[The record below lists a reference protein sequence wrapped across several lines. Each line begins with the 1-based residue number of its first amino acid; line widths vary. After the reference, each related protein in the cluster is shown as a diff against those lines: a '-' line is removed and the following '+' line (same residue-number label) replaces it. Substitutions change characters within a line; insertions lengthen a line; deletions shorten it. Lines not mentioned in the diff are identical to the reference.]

1 MADELPTEFDAIV
14 LGTGMAESILAA
26 ALARCGQKVL
36 HLDRNDY
43 YSGDWATF
51 NWDGL
56 QRWITRQT
64 HPVVQAMNEAEGTKP
79 VECSKLE
86 EGETAMSV
94 PQQANTISNLEMF
107 TYVREKAE
115 ELPPVE
121 KESQEQS
128 ETVTDKEEEQTTT
141 EETQQQIHTTEDS
154 EQPKDVGEQSGEA
167 AAGSVTEETVSD
179 DKSDDRCE
187 EEKQD
192 SPEEKEQEKKQDS
205 PEADKKDRQEEEKH
219 DSPAPGGSGV
229 QQEEVQ
235 VKADPPKKVEPK
247 KWTMDDIHKEWR
259 RFNIDLSPKMLFGR
273 GSLVELLITSNISRY
288 CEFKAVSR
296 ILTLLNGKLEQ
307 VPCSRAD
314 VFSSKFVT
322 VLEKRMLMKFL
333 TFCVEYE
340 QHSEDYQGWEEK
352 PFSEY
357 LQSRQ
362 LTPNLQHF
370 IFHAI
375 AMATRDATTLEG
387 LKSTQRFLRSLGRY
401 GNTPFLWPLYGP
413 GELPQCFC
421 RMCAVFAGI
430 YCLRRAAREL
440 IIDKDSNKCK
450 GIVCTEGQRISCRW
464 MVMQGTYVP
473 QVCRKP
479 ESPAGSVS
487 RGIFFTDR
495 SMKASEN
502 EQITLLSVPPAE
514 GSNFPVRAVEL
525 GNGASACPKGMFV
538 VHLTSQGTGSAQ
550 AELQPAAEQL
560 FQPLDKEDADTE
572 SEKPKVLWCVYFNQ
586 LDTTDCDPGTL
597 YTGLPE
603 NIVVT
608 SGPGVDL
615 GYEHAVQQARRLFEQ
630 MCPGEEFLPAAPNPE
645 DIIYEDDDG
654 YKSGEAPSSSD
665 NSEENGNDSEWK
677 PDQEKLDEGVAGA
690 GSEVSQE
697 AAGGEAEGGDKGLPQ
712 GGGEDAPQGGD
723 EGLPQG
729 GGEDAP
735 QGGHEGLPQGG
746 GEDAPQGGEGDT
758 QATPKDTEEQAET

>member
-1 MADELPTEFDAIV
+1 MADELPSEFDAIV

-43 YSGDWATF
+43 YSGGWATF

-64 HPVVQAMNEAEGTKP
+64 HPAVQAMNEAEGTKP

-86 EGETAMSV
+86 EGESALSV

-115 ELPPVE
+115 EPPPEE
-121 KESQEQS
+121 KEAQE
-128 ETVTDKEEEQTTT
+128 VMTDKEEVQTSGA
-141 EETQQQIHTTEDS
+141 EEIQQQIHTTGDS
-154 EQPKDVGEQSGEA
+154 EQATAGEGESPADATPETLAKD
-167 AAGSVTEETVSD
+167 TESD
-179 DKSDDRCE
+179 DKSDDRDE
-187 EEKQD
+187 EEKQN
-192 SPEEKEQEKKQDS
+192 SPEEKKQDLEKTQDGLEEDKQDS
-205 PEADKKDRQEEEKH
+205 QGKGTL
-219 DSPAPGGSGV
+219 DSPAPDSSGV
-229 QQEEVQ
+229 QQEKVH
-235 VKADPPKKVEPK
+235 KKSDPPKKMEPK
-247 KWTMDDIHKEWR
+247 KWSMDDIHKEWR

-340 QHSEDYQGWEEK
+340 QHPDEYQGWEEK

-464 MVMQGTYVP
+464 MVMQGSYVP
-473 QVCRKP
+473 HICRKP
-479 ESPAGSVS
+479 DPPVGSVS

-495 SMKASEN
+495 SLKASEN
-502 EQITLLSVPPAE
+502 EQITLLSIPPAE

-538 VHLTSQGTGSAQ
+538 VHLTSQGTGSAK
-550 AELQPAAEQL
+550 ADLQSAAEKL
-560 FQPLDKEDADTE
+560 FQPLDGDADTE
-572 SEKPKVLWCVYFNQ
+572 SDRPKVLWCVYFNQ
-586 LDTTDCDPGTL
+586 LDTTDCDPSSL

-615 GYEHAVQQARRLFEQ
+615 GYEQAVQQARSLFEQ

-690 GSEVSQE
+690 SNDVSQD
-697 AAGGEAEGGDKGLPQ
+697 AAGEG
-712 GGGEDAPQGGD
+712 AQGGD

-729 GGEDAP
+729 GGE
-735 QGGHEGLPQGG
+735 EV
-746 GEDAPQGGEGDT
+746 PQGGEGTGDAEAAAKDT
-758 QATPKDTEEQAET
+758 QEAEM

>member
-56 QRWITRQT
+56 QRWITRQA

-86 EGETAMSV
+86 EGETALSV
-94 PQQANTISNLEMF
+94 PQQANTISNLEMY

-121 KESQEQS
+121 KEEKESQEQS
-128 ETVTDKEEEQTTT
+128 ETVTDKEEGQTTAA
-141 EETQQQIHTTEDS
+141 EETQQKTCTTEDS
-154 EQPKDVGEQSGEA
+154 EQAAGEGEPSGEA
-167 AAGSVTEETVSD
+167 TPETVAEETVSG
-179 DKSDDRCE
+179 DKSDNRCEE

-192 SPEEKEQEKKQDS
+192 IPEEKEQEKKQDS
-205 PEADKKDRQEEEKH
+205 PEADKKDSQEEEKP

-340 QHSEDYQGWEEK
+340 QHPEDYQGWEEK

-375 AMATRDATTLEG
+375 AMATRDASTLEG

-440 IIDKDSNKCK
+440 VIDKDSNKCK

-550 AELQPAAEQL
+550 ADLQPAAEQL
-560 FQPLDKEDADTE
+560 FQPLDKEDADIE

-586 LDTTDCDPGTL
+586 LDTTDCDPSTL

-677 PDQEKLDEGVAGA
+677 PDQDKLDEGVAGA

-697 AAGGEAEGGDKGLPQ
+697 AVGGAAEGGDEGLQQ
-712 GGGEDAPQGGD
+712 GGGDDAPQGGD

-729 GGEDAP
+729 GGEDN
-735 QGGHEGLPQGG
+735 
-746 GEDAPQGGEGDT
+746 PQGGEGEGDA

>member
-64 HPVVQAMNEAEGTKP
+64 HPAVQAMNEAEGTKP

-86 EGETAMSV
+86 EGESALSV
-94 PQQANTISNLEMF
+94 PQQANTISSLEMF

-115 ELPPVE
+115 EPPSEE
-121 KESQEQS
+121 KEVQEKS
-128 ETVTDKEEEQTTT
+128 ETVTDKEEGQTTAA

-154 EQPKDVGEQSGEA
+154 EQATGEGESPA
-167 AAGSVTEETVSD
+167 EATVETVAEENECG
-179 DKSDDRCE
+179 DKSDAMCE
-187 EEKQD
+187 EENQDSPEEKKQD
-192 SPEEKEQEKKQDS
+192 SPEEKKQDSPEEKKQDS
-205 PEADKKDRQEEEKH
+205 PEEKKQDSLEEEKQDSEEKEKH
-219 DSPAPGGSGV
+219 DSPAPSSSGT
-229 QQEEVQ
+229 QQKEVQ
-235 VKADPPKKVEPK
+235 EKSAPPKKMEPK

-340 QHSEDYQGWEEK
+340 QHPEDYQGWEEK

-375 AMATRDATTLEG
+375 AMATRDATTLKG

-440 IIDKDSNKCK
+440 IIDKDSSKCK

-464 MVMQGTYVP
+464 MVMQGSYVP
-473 QVCRKP
+473 HMCRKP
-479 ESPAGSVS
+479 DPPVGSVS

-502 EQITLLSVPPAE
+502 EQITLLSIPPAE
-514 GSNFPVRAVEL
+514 GCNFPVRAVEL
-525 GNGASACPKGMFV
+525 GNGASACPKGMFI
-538 VHLTSQGTGSAQ
+538 VHLTSQGTGSAK
-550 AELQPAAEQL
+550 ADLQPAAEQL
-560 FQPLDKEDADTE
+560 FQPLNTEDTDTE
-572 SEKPKVLWCVYFNQ
+572 SEKPKVLWCVYFSQ
-586 LDTTDCDPGTL
+586 LDTTDCDPSSL

-615 GYEHAVQQARRLFEQ
+615 GYEYAVQQARSLFEQ

-690 GSEVSQE
+690 SNQVSQD
-697 AAGGEAEGGDKGLPQ
+697 AAGGEAQGGDEVLPAGGGEGLPG
-712 GGGEDAPQGGD
+712 GGGEDV
-723 EGLPQG
+723 
-729 GGEDAP
+729 
-735 QGGHEGLPQGG
+735 
-746 GEDAPQGGEGDT
+746 PQGGEGTGDT
-758 QATPKDTEEQAET
+758 QAEPKDTEEQAET